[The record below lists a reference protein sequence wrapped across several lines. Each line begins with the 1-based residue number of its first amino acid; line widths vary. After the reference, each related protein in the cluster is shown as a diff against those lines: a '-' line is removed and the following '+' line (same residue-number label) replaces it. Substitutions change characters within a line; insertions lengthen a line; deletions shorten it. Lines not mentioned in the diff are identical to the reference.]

1 MVSPTD
7 RRGNPQKSWTP
18 QRPFWALFMCKQKN
32 NMSPIWMMATLAVN
46 PICLWLGSLKTK
58 GSIRSVQS
66 FFLVNQSQGLGE
78 SFLIFFAGEHGEHG
92 ERTGLGVFTEVGSA
106 QMAGITPPSWNC
118 SVAPSLQGDS
128 EKRRLEGTDDGMS
141 WAALT
146 TV

>member
-1 MVSPTD
+1 M
-7 RRGNPQKSWTP
+7 
-18 QRPFWALFMCKQKN
+18 
-32 NMSPIWMMATLAVN
+32 I
-46 PICLWLGSLKTK
+46 
-58 GSIRSVQS
+58 
-66 FFLVNQSQGLGE
+66 
-78 SFLIFFAGEHGEHG
+78 GEHG

>member
-1 MVSPTD
+1 METHKSPELHSGLFGLCLCVNKKQHVPD
-7 RRGNPQKSWTP
+7 LNDGNTCSKPYMSMIGFIKDQGFN
-18 QRPFWALFMCKQKN
+18 PF
-32 NMSPIWMMATLAVN
+32 S
-46 PICLWLGSLKTK
+46 
-58 GSIRSVQS
+58 SI

>member
-1 MVSPTD
+1 MIGFIKD
-7 RRGNPQKSWTP
+7 QGFNPFS
-18 QRPFWALFMCKQKN
+18 
-32 NMSPIWMMATLAVN
+32 
-46 PICLWLGSLKTK
+46 
-58 GSIRSVQS
+58 SI

-78 SFLIFFAGEHGEHG
+78 SFLIFFAGEYGEHG